1 MVMCFQLGLGLGLHV
16 MCFQLGL
23 GLWSC
28 GCHVLPARA
37 RARGKICK
45 QCSVMYFKVLLS
57 LLNTLIV
64 VTVVL

>member
-1 MVMCFQLGLGLGLHV
+1 MRGHD
-16 MCFQLGL
+16 
-23 GLWSC
+23 
-28 GCHVLPARA
+28 HVLPARA